1 MLKKLMLA
9 IGLAAAV
16 GAVQAQSSVTVYGI
30 MDVGVLNAN
39 HVGSNDANAT
49 QVLSSPMDTSRLG
62 FTGKED
68 LGGGAYSGFK
78 LEAQINP
85 GDGTQ
90 GISAATGVANGTFSR
105 AANVYLGNDAYGRLT
120 LGRQDNLGF
129 EAYNYGD
136 VNAGKNF
143 GGSIIFWNDGSSFG
157 GPSGARTGI
166 ATMTGTTFLSNA
178 IRYDSPTFAGF
189 RASGLVVASGAT
201 DNSALGNTSASQRAI
216 AAITYNKGPWAG
228 AVSFMNA
235 NDASANAN
243 SNVTTVGGNYTFD
256 GGHKIAVGYA
266 NFQNPNSTAANTD
279 FNLYQVSG
287 LYQFTPRISGR
298 AGYYQLQ
305 DVRNSNNGAKMW
317 SLVGQYD
324 FSKRTAV
331 YVGVASMINDGASG
345 FAPYGAGSAN
355 LNSMYASTASY
366 PNIMQQAGQ
375 VQTGI
380 VTGMTVKF

>member
-1 MLKKLMLA
+1 MDMGMINA
-9 IGLAAAV
+9 NNV
-16 GAVQAQSSVTVYGI
+16 GANNGNT
-30 MDVGVLNAN
+30 
-39 HVGSNDANAT
+39 T

-62 FTGKED
+62 FTGRED

-90 GISAATGVANGTFSR
+90 GISASTGAANGLFSR
-105 AANVYLGNDAYGRLT
+105 GANVFLGNNDYGRLT

-157 GPSGARTGI
+157 GASGARTGI

-178 IRYDSPTFAGF
+178 LRYDSPTWRGL
-189 RASGLVVASGAT
+189 RASALVVASGAT
-201 DNSALGNTSASQRAI
+201 DNSVLGNTSASQRAI
-216 AAITYNKGPWAG
+216 GAVTYNQGPWAA
-228 AVSFMNA
+228 AVSFMNS

-243 SNVTTVGGNYTFD
+243 AQVTTVGGNYTFE
-256 GGHKIAVGYA
+256 GGHKVAAGYT
-266 NFQNPNSTAANTD
+266 NFQNPNSTAANTN
-279 FNLYQVSG
+279 FNLYEVSG

-298 AGYYQLQ
+298 AGYYDLR
-305 DVRNSNNGAKMW
+305 DVRNSANGAKMW

-324 FSKRTAV
+324 FSKRTST
-331 YVGVASMINDGASG
+331 YIGVASMINDGASG

-355 LNSMYASTASY
+355 LNSMYSGTASY
-366 PNIMQQAGQ
+366 PNIMQTAGN
-375 VQTGI
+375 VQSG
-380 VTGMTVKF
+380 VVAGLTVKF

>member
-1 MLKKLMLA
+1 MKKLLIA
-9 IGLAAAV
+9 LGLTLSF
-16 GAVQAQSSVTVYGI
+16 GFVQAQSSVTIYGLL
-30 MDVGVLNAN
+30 DVGVINAN
-39 HVGSNDANAT
+39 NVGANNGNTT

-62 FTGKED
+62 FTGRED
-68 LGGGAYSGFK
+68 LGGGSYSGFK
-78 LEAQINP
+78 LESQINP

-90 GISAATGVANGTFSR
+90 GISASTGAANGTFSR
-105 AANVYLGNDAYGRLT
+105 AANVFLGNNDYGRLT

-136 VNAGKNF
+136 VNGGKNY
-143 GGSIIFWNDGSSFG
+143 GGSLIFWNDGSSFG
-157 GPSGARTGI
+157 GASGARTGI

-189 RASGLVVASGAT
+189 RVSGLVVASGAT
-201 DNSALGNTSASQRAI
+201 DNSALGNTSASQRSVVAL
-216 AAITYNKGPWAG
+216 TYNQGPWAG
-228 AVSFMNA
+228 AVSFMNS
-235 NDASANAN
+235 NNANAS
-243 SNVTTVGGNYTFD
+243 SNAQVTTVGGNYTFN
-256 GGHKIAVGYA
+256 GGHKVAVGYA
-266 NFQNPNSTAANTD
+266 SFNNPSTTGANSL
-279 FNLYQVSG
+279 FNLYEVSG
-287 LYQFTPRISGR
+287 LYQFTSRISGR

-305 DVRNSNNGAKMW
+305 DVQNANNGAKMW

-324 FSKRTAV
+324 FSKRTSA

-345 FAPYGAGSAN
+345 FAPYGGGSAN